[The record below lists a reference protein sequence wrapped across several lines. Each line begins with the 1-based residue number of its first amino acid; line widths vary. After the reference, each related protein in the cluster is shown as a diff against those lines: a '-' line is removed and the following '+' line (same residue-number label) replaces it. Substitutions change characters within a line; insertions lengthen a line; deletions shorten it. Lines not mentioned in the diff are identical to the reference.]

1 MPYTHLKNQYF
12 QKNFKLP
19 NKSIKTQMFI
29 LAEVLLKNLSLKPLM
44 RL

>member
-19 NKSIKTQMFI
+19 NKSIKTQMFKVYI
-29 LAEVLLKNLSLKPLM
+29 RVKLKSIVLLYSL
-44 RL
+44 